1 MYDGTVNPIE
11 FLQIYTT
18 AVSAAGGNEAVMA
31 TYLPMVLS
39 GPARSWM
46 MNLPRESIDSWA
58 ELSRQFVANFIGTCA
73 RPGTE
78 ADLHAVCQQNGK
90 SLRAFNQRF
99 SQVRSTIP
107 RVNPAAVIVAYRQGV
122 RDKKMLEKL
131 ATREVRDVAKLFSIA
146 DKCARAAEGRQWH
159 TPRSTQPGAAG
170 PSSPEPKRSER
181 RRNKKKEKQ
190 REAAGVSTEPEP
202 SRPQRQDKR
211 PRGNEPIRRYCPVHD
226 TTHHDASECR
236 AIRDL
241 ANRFKRSKEE
251 REQKEKQLPATTL
264 RTADPE
270 RGEDLGF
277 QAPQRTVNVIF
288 GGSGGPSSRR
298 EVKTLRRE
306 VLSVVPRPQSSG
318 PLKWAKTPIMFDST
332 DCPGSMAGAGQL
344 PLIVSPTIA
353 NVRVRHVLID
363 GGAGLNILSLHAFLA
378 LQIPLNRLAP
388 TRPFSGVAPGSVI
401 PL

>member
-1 MYDGTVNPIE
+1 
-11 FLQIYTT
+11 
-18 AVSAAGGNEAVMA
+18 
-31 TYLPMVLS
+31 
-39 GPARSWM
+39 
-46 MNLPRESIDSWA
+46 
-58 ELSRQFVANFIGTCA
+58 
-73 RPGTE
+73 
-78 ADLHAVCQQNGK
+78 
-90 SLRAFNQRF
+90 
-99 SQVRSTIP
+99 
-107 RVNPAAVIVAYRQGV
+107 
-122 RDKKMLEKL
+122 
-131 ATREVRDVAKLFSIA
+131 
-146 DKCARAAEGRQWH
+146 
-159 TPRSTQPGAAG
+159 
-170 PSSPEPKRSER
+170 
-181 RRNKKKEKQ
+181 
-190 REAAGVSTEPEP
+190 
-202 SRPQRQDKR
+202 
-211 PRGNEPIRRYCPVHD
+211 
-226 TTHHDASECR
+226 
-236 AIRDL
+236 L

-388 TRPFSGVAPGSVI
+388 TRPFLGVAPGSVT
-401 PL
+401 PLGQIALPVTFGTADNFRSEYVTFE